1 MSKVHNETMFWEN
14 EPVATMTEVK
24 KEFIFSN
31 DSLAMYPLLNEII
44 SFLKTHLPSEQ
55 YSFKISNC
63 KQILIELLTNAV
75 KHSETDNTVISV
87 CINGMNI
94 EITKSD
100 KGRKFYLNNQTRW
113 SPVSRSLEKMYI
125 GEKIKIYEDDLANL
139 YAVIKNENHIVFE
152 IEDCSIS
159 KISRNS
165 NLLEHY
171 GLLIMAKFSNEF
183 FYRYYPE
190 TKLNEFTAIIN
201 V

>member
-1 MSKVHNETMFWEN
+1 MFLHKDTL
-14 EPVATMTEVK
+14 ATMTEIK

-44 SFLKTHLPSEQ
+44 SYLKIHLPSEQ
-55 YSFKISNC
+55 YAFKISNC

-75 KHSETDNTVISV
+75 KHSHADTTILTV
-87 CINGMNI
+87 CINGKAI

-100 KGRKFYLNNQTRW
+100 KGRKFYLNNYTSW
-113 SPVSRSLEKMYI
+113 PPLSWPLEKKYV
-125 GEKIKIYEDDLANL
+125 GEKIKIYEDDISNL
-139 YAVIKNENHIVFE
+139 YAVIKSENRIVFD
-152 IEDCSIS
+152 IEEYPINKVTS
-159 KISRNS
+159 NS

-183 FYRYYPE
+183 FYVYNPE
-190 TKLNEFTAIIN
+190 TNLNQFTTIIN

>member
-1 MSKVHNETMFWEN
+1 MYLHKDGLE
-14 EPVATMTEVK
+14 TMTEIK

-44 SFLKTHLPSEQ
+44 SYLKIHLPSEQ
-55 YSFKISNC
+55 YAFKISNC

-75 KHSETDNTVISV
+75 KHSNADVTVISV
-87 CINGMNI
+87 NLNGRSI

-100 KGRKFYLNNQTRW
+100 KGRKFYLNNYTSW
-113 SPVSRSLEKMYI
+113 PPLSWPLDKKYI
-125 GEKIKIYEDDLANL
+125 GEKIKIYQDDISNL
-139 YAVIKNENHIVFE
+139 YAVIQNENRIVFE
-152 IEDCSIS
+152 IEEYPITKVTSS
-159 KISRNS
+159 S

-183 FYRYYPE
+183 FYLYNAE
-190 TKLNEFTAIIN
+190 TNLNQFTAIIQ